1 MKNSLLVILSV
12 LLLAAG
18 AGSAAQAEK
27 ALVKAKGSDTI
38 VHLVSSEAEACMV
51 AHPDVEISVTGGG
64 SGTGIAALLNGTT
77 DIADSSRAMTASE
90 KNNAKGRGFE
100 AYENVIGQ
108 DGIAVIV
115 NPSNPLKTLT
125 MDQVKQIFTGEVN
138 NWKVFGGPDAKIGV
152 FSRDSSSGTFQFF
165 QEHVLRKMDYS
176 VKARRL
182 ASNAA
187 ILQSVADDVNSI
199 GYIGLGYLAEAKGT
213 VKALTIAKKAGGE
226 PVAPSVTTVKD
237 NTYPISRPLF
247 MYTRNAPQGNVKV
260 FMDYIMSPEGQNI
273 VESMGFVKK

>member
-1 MKNSLLVILSV
+1 MKKTVLVILSA

-18 AGSAAQAEK
+18 GSLAYAADK
-27 ALVKAKGSDTI
+27 AVVKAKGSDTI
-38 VHLVSSEAEACMV
+38 VHLVSSEAEACMKV
-51 AHPDVEISVTGGG
+51 HPELEISVTGGG
-64 SGTGIAALLNGTT
+64 SGTGIAALLNGTA
-77 DIADSSRAMTASE
+77 DIANTSRVMTASE
-90 KNNAKGRGFE
+90 KNRAKGQGFE
-100 AYENVIGQ
+100 AHENVIGQ

-115 NPSNPLKTLT
+115 NPSNPFKTLT

-138 NWKVFGGPDAKIGV
+138 NWKAFGGPEAKIGV

-182 ASNAA
+182 ASNSA

-226 PVAPSVTTVKD
+226 PVAPSVATVKD

-247 MYTRNAPQGNVKV
+247 MYTRNAPEGNVKV
-260 FMDYIMSPEGQNI
+260 FMDFILSPEGQNI